1 MPLTFQGWKLSWG
14 GLSDCELGFCLVQA
28 GQKPGPQAGKPD
40 PTARRYTLRQVQKGK
55 VSGIVLQLANGL
67 FRGLV
72 GRPVAATRSR
82 GA

>member
-14 GLSDCELGFCLVQA
+14 GLSGCELGFRPVQA

-55 VSGIVLQLANGL
+55 VSGIALQG
-67 FRGLV
+67 
-72 GRPVAATRSR
+72 AAAR
-82 GA
+82 